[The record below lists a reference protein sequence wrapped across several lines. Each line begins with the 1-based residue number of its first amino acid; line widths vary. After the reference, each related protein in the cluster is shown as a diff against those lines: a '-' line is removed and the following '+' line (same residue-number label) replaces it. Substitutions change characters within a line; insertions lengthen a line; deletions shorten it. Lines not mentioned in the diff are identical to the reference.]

1 MSPLGGDRDAPGA
14 AVSVS
19 VSRVNGCECSFFL
32 LFSFY
37 IHTEQEGGKP
47 CVRVEELGRVGATNR
62 KKQCS
67 SLNKQPSLK
76 YLISCIFN
84 EPILKTCGLILG
96 TLGPERRA
104 IFRLPPLTVSGAART

>member
-1 MSPLGGDRDAPGA
+1 M
-14 AVSVS
+14 
-19 VSRVNGCECSFFL
+19 C
-32 LFSFY
+32 
-37 IHTEQEGGKP
+37 EGG
-47 CVRVEELGRVGATNR
+47 GVGEGWSDES